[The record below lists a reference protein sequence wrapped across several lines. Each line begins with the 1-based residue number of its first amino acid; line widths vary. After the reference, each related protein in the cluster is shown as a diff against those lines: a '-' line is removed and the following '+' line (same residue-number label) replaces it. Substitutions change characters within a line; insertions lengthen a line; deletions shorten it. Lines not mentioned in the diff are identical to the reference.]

1 MAERDPLEPILR
13 QRGMNDALATE
24 QIGKL
29 ETKIGHRFRDP
40 SILIRAMTHSSADAE
55 QSSRDNERLEFLGDR
70 VLALL
75 AADTLMTHYPDA
87 EEGGLASRLNAL
99 VRKETCASVAGELD
113 LGRFLIMGD
122 AESQSGGREKTA
134 ILGDCCEAV
143 MAAIYLDGGLEAAR
157 TFFESNWAHLVADMS
172 VAPKDAKT
180 ALQEWSQGRGLVPP
194 KYKLVSR
201 TGPDHRPTFEIE
213 VSVDGEDASRA
224 SGTNKRLAEQSAA
237 ESLLIRL
244 GIWQQGH
251 VT

>member
-1 MAERDPLEPILR
+1 
-13 QRGMNDALATE
+13 MNDALATE
-24 QIGKL
+24 EIRKL
-29 ETKIGHRFRDP
+29 ETRIGHSFRDTT
-40 SILIRAMTHSSADAE
+40 ILIRALTHSSAATA
-55 QSSRDNERLEFLGDR
+55 QSPRDNERLEFLGDR

-75 AADTLMTHYPDA
+75 AADALMTHYPDA

-99 VRKETCASVAGELD
+99 VRKETCASVAGQLD

-157 TFFESNWAHLVADMS
+157 TFFDANWAPLVADMG

-180 ALQEWSQGRGLVPP
+180 ALQEWAQGRGLAAPN
-194 KYKLVSR
+194 YRLVSR
-201 TGPDHRPTFEIE
+201 TGPDHRPIFEIE
-213 VSVDGEDASRA
+213 VNVDGEDAERA

-237 ESLLIRL
+237 ESLLVRL